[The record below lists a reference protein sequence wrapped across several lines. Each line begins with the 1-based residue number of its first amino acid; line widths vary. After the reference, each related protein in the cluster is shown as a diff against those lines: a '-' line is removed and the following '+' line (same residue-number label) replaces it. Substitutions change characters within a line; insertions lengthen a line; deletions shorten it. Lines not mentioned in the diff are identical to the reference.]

1 MALKMIRS
9 ESTVAIVLL
18 LIAAEGNEI
27 EKYLFKVG
35 SSYKLSLI
43 SVSAYDYD
51 DAFEDAFDD
60 FHEFGKS

>member
-1 MALKMIRS
+1 M
-9 ESTVAIVLL
+9 AIVLM

-27 EKYLFKVG
+27 DKMQSLFKFE
-35 SSYKLSLI
+35 SYFHHTTS

-51 DAFEDAFDD
+51 DAFEDALDD